1 MVFFPIKNNT
11 LGLNSSLRHWD
22 FFSKLLLG
30 AVANNCMTP
39 ATVRRWLGI
48 FAGLLTGWSFGG
60 FYIYVSLGGISL
72 ILFLPNWCQEEE
84 KK

>member
-1 MVFFPIKNNT
+1 
-11 LGLNSSLRHWD
+11 
-22 FFSKLLLG
+22 
-30 AVANNCMTP
+30 MTP